1 MYDWPLLARR
11 VGPPRL
17 IEINIGENDITSSGT
32 PGSPVDADDKTGT
45 LPTFILTTFK
55 EPFARH
61 NRSTA
66 QSGTGLD
73 GPLSSESDKLSKL
86 LRDGLS
92 DLKESTSS
100 ANVSN
105 GSQKPKS
112 NTSGSIDWEKNW
124 EKRKPRRK
132 HDVSEAVNPDFTRP
146 LRPVDL
152 SSAASGSKSE
162 DESDGKSCSY
172 LSQHDVQFHALK
184 RYAANS
190 CPELHRQ
197 LDEFDKSF
205 AKLQT
210 RDSEQ
215 PISQVR
221 FDLTKDPHRRHF
233 HVRNIVTKQFRS
245 LGRKLQRTG
254 SSTFSIR
261 SDFPAPPD
269 SRRRRLLA
277 RDSADIWPSS
287 GNETPLFNTPESNI
301 SSVNMVGNYLDP
313 LAMASMV
320 IATAELDRLSSRAS
334 LDQASR
340 KSGSSTGFS
349 HASPTSPTPLYSGSA
364 SPNNGASL
372 SNSTTLDVP
381 PTNPFNT
388 PASSSSQSGVA
399 SPTSSSRS
407 PQRRGHRRRG
417 QRSHLSEVATPDEVA
432 SPAEP
437 AEDFGER
444 RLSFSSPQIETLPEC
459 SATHPCENENESENE
474 NERGMYPK
482 PLAINRG
489 GYKETE
495 PRIGSSSE
503 DKRKSS
509 IPSVSVSPPEEHGSF
524 LRSLSGFSDTEEAIS
539 PPSRVSSI
547 GKTPESMYST
557 MVTDS
562 VRGQPFSSSLFG
574 PGRTGTSLS
583 TIPDADSSARLTAA
597 LSFKELGSAA
607 APANDTSARNVQ
619 AVSEEPVDSSAGHPN
634 TDSCHPC
641 TWSESQGEPGNSD
654 PFCPP
659 DCLETRH
666 SSQDSHRQPSG
677 SMREGSV
684 ETIYTVVVTKGAES
698 SSDDSADS
706 TEEGKGKKANVP

>member
-1 MYDWPLLARR
+1 MISIWLSGISCSDFPSD
-11 VGPPRL
+11 
-17 IEINIGENDITSSGT
+17 EIGENSIASSNS
-32 PGSPVDADDKTGT
+32 PGSPLDAEDKAGT

-55 EPFARH
+55 EPPARH

-73 GPLSSESDKLSKL
+73 GPLSSESDKLSKM

-92 DLKESTSS
+92 DLRESTSS
-100 ANVSN
+100 ANRSN
-105 GSQKPKS
+105 GSQKRKS
-112 NTSGSIDWEKNW
+112 NTSGSIDWENSW

-132 HDVSEAVNPDFTRP
+132 HDVSEAVDLDFTHLIRP
-146 LRPVDL
+146 IDL

-190 CPELHRQ
+190 CPELHHQ

-205 AKLQT
+205 AMLKT

-221 FDLTKDPHRRHF
+221 FDLNKDRHRHHF

-245 LGRKLQRTG
+245 IGRRLRRPG

-269 SRRRRLLA
+269 SRERRLLA

-301 SSVNMVGNYLDP
+301 SSINIVGNHLDP
-313 LAMASMV
+313 LAMASIV
-320 IATAELDRLSSRAS
+320 IAAAELDRLTSRAS
-334 LDQASR
+334 LDQVSR
-340 KSGSSTGFS
+340 KSGSSTGYS
-349 HASPTSPTPLYSGSA
+349 HASPISPSPLYSGSA
-364 SPNNGASL
+364 SPTNNELSL

-381 PTNPFNT
+381 PTMPFNT

-399 SPTSSSRS
+399 SPTSRS
-407 PQRRGHRRRG
+407 PHRRGHRRRA
-417 QRSHLSEVATPDEVA
+417 QRSHLSEVTTPDEVA

-437 AEDFGER
+437 AEDFGENS
-444 RLSFSSPQIETLPEC
+444 LSFSSSQVDTLPEC
-459 SATHPCENENESENE
+459 SAAHIGGNDP
-474 NERGMYPK
+474 GMYPK

-489 GYKETE
+489 GYEETE
-495 PRIGSSSE
+495 PQDDSSSE
-503 DKRKSS
+503 DRRKNS
-509 IPSVSVSPPEEHGSF
+509 IPSVSVSPPEEPESL
-524 LRSLSGFSDTEEAIS
+524 LRSLSGFSDIDEAIS

-547 GKTPESMYST
+547 GKTSESTYSPKAT
-557 MVTDS
+557 ES
-562 VRGQPFSSSLFG
+562 VYDRPFSS
-574 PGRTGTSLS
+574 TSLRFGHAIASSSVLPDVGSPATS
-583 TIPDADSSARLTAA
+583 TEVFNFR
-597 LSFKELGSAA
+597 KLGSATITA
-607 APANDTSARNVQ
+607 KDTPACKGQ
-619 AVSEEPVDSSAGHPN
+619 AVSEGSMDN
-634 TDSCHPC
+634 TAEHTEADSCHPC

-659 DCLETRH
+659 DCLESRH
-666 SSQDSHRQPSG
+666 SSLDSHRRPSG
-677 SMREGSV
+677 PMREDSV
-684 ETIYTVVVTKGAES
+684 GTVNTVVVGKGAES

-706 TEEGKGKKANVP
+706 TDEGKDKKLDVS